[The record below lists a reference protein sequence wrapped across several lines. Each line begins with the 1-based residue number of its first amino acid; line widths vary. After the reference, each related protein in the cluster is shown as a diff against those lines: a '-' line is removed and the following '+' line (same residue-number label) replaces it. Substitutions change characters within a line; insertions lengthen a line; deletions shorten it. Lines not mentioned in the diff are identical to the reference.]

1 MSDHVGN
8 TEQRLI
14 QISLMIDRE
23 TGENFL
29 ALVCEGLKTKVGVS
43 AAELSFKNYFKIKQ
57 LFLCN
62 TTIRHL
68 INCSPRK
75 T

>member
-29 ALVCEGLKTKVGVS
+29 ALVWEGLKTKVGVS
-43 AAELSFKNYFKIKQ
+43 AAELSLK
-57 LFLCN
+57 
-62 TTIRHL
+62 TISKL
-68 INCSPRK
+68 SSYSFAILQSG
-75 T
+75 TL